1 MPITSPDSREAPPA
15 SGKGQGKKKG
25 KGSAKTTG
33 PSMARATHTSAAPPL
48 TTASSPTAP
57 STSSVD
63 VPPSAPRMY
72 ARAAAAPPPATS
84 SSLPP
89 TVSTTINSVRG
100 PFLTMRRKHDVR
112 CLLVPASPHVET
124 YVQALARVV
133 GPSAIVAASKMY
145 GKVVFF
151 LTSEAAA
158 QEAVERGL
166 EVGGVFVPLEPLE
179 DLGIR
184 LVLTSVPPFLP
195 NAALLPALSILG
207 KPVSVISPLPLGCKD
222 TTLCHIFSFC
232 RQVQLLLPSTACDGV
247 ALEGSFLVPHQV
259 AHYQVYFSTGE
270 ARRYL
275 CRASGHVLKDCPL
288 VQQGG
293 ASGIPETRQD
303 TSPVIPDAPGRPG
316 LTGLVLREPELRLVL
331 SAYADDVLLVVHD
344 PGNLA
349 RVELWL

>member
-33 PSMARATHTSAAPPL
+33 PSMARATHTSAAPPP

-89 TVSTTINSVRG
+89 TVSATINSVRG
-100 PFLTMRRKHDVR
+100 PFLTMRRKHGVR
-112 CLLVPASPHVET
+112 CLLVPASPHMEI

-145 GKVVFF
+145 GKVVF
-151 LTSEAAA
+151 LTLEAAA

-166 EVGGVFVPLEPLE
+166 AVGECF
-179 DLGIR
+179 
-184 LVLTSVPPFLP
+184 
-195 NAALLPALSILG
+195 
-207 KPVSVISPLPLGCKD
+207 PLPLGCKD
-222 TTLCHIFSFC
+222 TTPRHIFSFC

-259 AHYQVYFSTGE
+259 ARYQVYFSTGE

-275 CRASGHVLKDCPL
+275 CRASGHVRKDCPL

-303 TSPVIPDAPGRPG
+303 TSPVIADAPGRP
-316 LTGLVLREPELRLVL
+316 
-331 SAYADDVLLVVHD
+331 
-344 PGNLA
+344 
-349 RVELWL
+349 